1 MRILDALRIFRYKV
15 PTDPDHLAKF
25 CEGLIVGDKFYI
37 YPILETLLKNF
48 VDYKKRAY
56 LAKYLTKVQLPSDL
70 LRDPELS
77 KLYSE
82 ILFPFIWCWLVFIT
96 TTKTVFMP
104 KQCYFQAKSYIQ
116 ITIYDNCVLFLQH
129 EVLIETFKET
139 HKQLELLK
147 SEGLTTSE
155 IRNDI
160 AAMEEE
166 KDQIV
171 RRISK
176 MKKKLEMFPTSTM
189 MLDMARKLRIE
200 REREGKVMRQLQEQR
215 TLIFTL
221 ERKIIET
228 RQQANDLRRKASDCT
243 AQSLLNRLEEEVKVN
258 QYLATDKQPKEIEMT
273 KMYLEDLARVAG
285 HPAMTHAFID
295 QLNQKLREVHAE
307 TNRLVEKRMVASDPL
322 EDKVGLFRQQA
333 NIAANRKAST
343 ASALAE
349 TREKQLAKA
358 RQLEEVRVKLA
369 KAVEETGAGV
379 SKSTLGAGTDTAS
392 SLCVPKAE
400 DSYVTALRTK
410 NATYKEKRALLIN
423 LRAEKGILSR
433 TVDLLKE
440 VERQAKRKLDS
451 VEASQGMSGY
461 WDTMAKLE
469 KVSEE
474 TANMNQRKGTV
485 LEEMSGMELT
495 QLHADKK
502 SEYDAFVA
510 SRDAQTLRL
519 DQEVRVLR
527 EEVRV
532 EESRYHYLNAALAL
546 LKAQQFRLQ
555 EEMRGYLTT
564 TGAAT
569 GDGTATGVTS
579 ITVKRRSYR
588 DMYLKRISE
597 QEALATTLKEELKD
611 LETNESANLRQMKL
625 WTDVVAILESKIATH
640 KAAEEKKAA
649 GGDFADVQQMETDR
663 LLL

>member
-1 MRILDALRIFRYKV
+1 MLKFITEKLTAPPFNRNFNFITFDGLEPCLLLQILSDVLGELDPKHKIDIREEAPEQTTMRILDALRIFRYKV

-82 ILFPFIWCWLVFIT
+82 
-96 TTKTVFMP
+96 
-104 KQCYFQAKSYIQ
+104 
-116 ITIYDNCVLFLQH
+116 H

-400 DSYVTALRTK
+400 DFQSYVTALRTK

-474 TANMNQRKGTV
+474 TANMNQRN
-485 LEEMSGMELT
+485 
-495 QLHADKK
+495 
-502 SEYDAFVA
+502 
-510 SRDAQTLRL
+510 
-519 DQEVRVLR
+519 VR
-527 EEVRV
+527 
-532 EESRYHYLNAALAL
+532 N
-546 LKAQQFRLQ
+546 
-555 EEMRGYLTT
+555 
-564 TGAAT
+564 
-569 GDGTATGVTS
+569 
-579 ITVKRRSYR
+579 
-588 DMYLKRISE
+588 
-597 QEALATTLKEELKD
+597 
-611 LETNESANLRQMKL
+611 
-625 WTDVVAILESKIATH
+625 
-640 KAAEEKKAA
+640 
-649 GGDFADVQQMETDR
+649 GGPT
-663 LLL
+663 

>member
-1 MRILDALRIFRYKV
+1 MLKFITEKLTAPPFNRNFNFITFDGLEPCLLLQILSDVLGELDPKHKIDIREEAPEQTTMRILDALRIFRYKV

-82 ILFPFIWCWLVFIT
+82 
-96 TTKTVFMP
+96 
-104 KQCYFQAKSYIQ
+104 
-116 ITIYDNCVLFLQH
+116 H

-400 DSYVTALRTK
+400 D
-410 NATYKEKRALLIN
+410 
-423 LRAEKGILSR
+423 
-433 TVDLLKE
+433 
-440 VERQAKRKLDS
+440 
-451 VEASQGMSGY
+451 
-461 WDTMAKLE
+461 
-469 KVSEE
+469 VSEE

-485 LEEMSGMELT
+485 LEEMSGMVARLNQQINARRDKLAPLIRELRPLRVKAQELT